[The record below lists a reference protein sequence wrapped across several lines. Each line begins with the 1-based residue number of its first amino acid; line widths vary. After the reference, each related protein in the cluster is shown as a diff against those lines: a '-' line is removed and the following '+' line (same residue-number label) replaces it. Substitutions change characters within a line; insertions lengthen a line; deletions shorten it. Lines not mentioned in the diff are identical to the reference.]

1 MSLVIFNRKVGMK
14 LEVIS
19 QGVLTANGNQQT
31 LVEDADLS
39 TLSGFVDLSAMEAG
53 DTVVI
58 RQYVDLNGGYKLY
71 AEESYSNVQI
81 QPAVCI
87 TPKGSNT
94 QMKVTIQQTAGVYRQ
109 FGYEFIR
116 EV

>member
-1 MSLVIFNRKVGMK
+1 MK
-14 LEVIS
+14 LEVVA
-19 QGVLTANGNQQT
+19 QGVITADGTEQV
-31 LVEDADLS
+31 LVEDVDLS
-39 TLSGFVDLSAMEAG
+39 TLSGFLDLAMMQAG

-58 RQYVDLNGGYKLY
+58 RQYIDLNGGYKLY
-71 AEESYSNVQI
+71 AEESYNDNQV
-81 QPAVCI
+81 QPALHL

-94 QMKVTIQQTAGVYRQ
+94 KMKITLQQTAGTYRQ